1 MGSGLYCLLKLKC
14 FAQKFTILRRNSFPV
29 QKCQVLR
36 NPIGFAQNC
45 TVVHIRWMNTSNTSA
60 HALHLPHARA
70 HRHTHSHSH
79 TYTHTQ
85 IHTQTH
91 TPQTH
96 TQTHRLT
103 DTHTLTHTHTHPVT
117 HPRPQRTHVPL
128 DTVGSLTV
136 VSLSLLRSCEA
147 AQHYFATGQTF
158 MFIVPLS
165 SLLIVPFLL
174 CSQTA
179 YLHDHLPL
187 PHVHQR
193 KECLHSLRCVQS
205 MRGMDSDPHM

>member
-1 MGSGLYCLLKLKC
+1 MFCAKIYD
-14 FAQKFTILRRNSFPV
+14 FAQKQFSCTKMSS
-29 QKCQVLR
+29 
-36 NPIGFAQNC
+36 FAQSYRFCAKLYSCAHTLDEYLQHLC
-45 TVVHIRWMNTSNTSA
+45 TRIAPATRSGTSPHTFTLTHI
-60 HALHLPHARA
+60 
-70 HRHTHSHSH
+70 HTHTDPH
-79 TYTHTQ
+79 TDTHTD
-85 IHTQTH
+85 
-91 TPQTH
+91 
-96 TQTHRLT
+96 TQTHRHT